1 MNTLVRGAE
10 LHTAIDA
17 TDGVTFRE
25 EGEDRWIV
33 TIDGQD
39 ERTITKSG
47 SSYIAWV
54 GHQDRCWCFA
64 KALRSCADHARFH
77 RATTDAARKDYA
89 EQLARIQ
96 KMPVSQVLKFIRRL
110 EAEREL
116 LNYADSHMDVVGRQ
130 AAITRQINEIK
141 QAVQ

>member
-1 MNTLVRGAE
+1 MGLATQ
-10 LHTAIDA
+10 IDA

-25 EGEDRWIV
+25 EGEGRWVV

-39 ERTITKSG
+39 RRTITKSG
-47 SSYIAWV
+47 SSFIAWV
-54 GHQDRCWCFA
+54 GHQDRHWCFS

-77 RATTDAARKDYA
+77 RATADAAKKDYA
-89 EQLARIQ
+89 EHLARIQ
-96 KMPVSQVLKFIRRL
+96 SMPVAQVLQAIRRL

-141 QAVQ
+141 GAVL

>member
-1 MNTLVRGAE
+1 MNTVIRGAT
-10 LHTAIDA
+10 LHIDA
-17 TDGVTFRE
+17 TDGVSFRE
-25 EGEDRWIV
+25 KGEGRWIV

-47 SSYIAWV
+47 SSFIAWL
-54 GHQDRCWCFA
+54 GYQDRCWCFA
-64 KALRSCADHARFH
+64 NALRACADHARFH
-77 RATTDAARKDYA
+77 RATADAAKKANA
-89 EQLARIQ
+89 EWLARIQ
-96 KMPVSQVLKFIRRL
+96 AMPVKDVMASIRRL

-130 AAITRQINEIK
+130 AAITRQINDIK